1 MNSFSLIAENLLSP
15 IVLSF
20 FLGVVASRIKS
31 DLKIPEALYVG
42 ISIYLLFAIGLKGGA
57 ALSETPL
64 SEAIGPMLF
73 TLALSLITPAIAFI
87 GAKSIGRLS
96 TVDAAAMAAHY
107 GSVSAVTFMAALS
120 FLRAKALLPEA
131 YLPALVALLEIP
143 AIMLAIAIGNG
154 RLRPNPSAWISALSE
169 AFSLKSVLLLFGGLV
184 IGWIG
189 GRAALDRVAPFFV
202 APFEGVLALFLI
214 ELGVLAGQSLHEVRY
229 RTGFL
234 LGFGV
239 LVPLVNGTL
248 GVVGGWFAGMSA
260 SGATV
265 LGALAAGASYI
276 AAPAAVKVSL
286 PEANLPLAT
295 TAALAITF
303 PFNIC
308 FGIPFY
314 YMLAGWLFAS

>member
-1 MNSFSLIAENLLSP
+1 MNSIELISQNLLSP
-15 IVLSF
+15 FVLSF
-20 FLGVVASRIKS
+20 FLGVIASRIKS

-57 ALSETPL
+57 ALASIH
-64 SEAIGPMLF
+64 IGEIAWPIVA
-73 TLALSLITPAIAFI
+73 TLVLSLLTPAIAFAA
-87 GAKSIGRLS
+87 AKGIGRLS
-96 TVDAAAMAAHY
+96 RVDAASMAAHY
-107 GSVSAVTFMAALS
+107 GSVSAVTFMAAYS
-120 FLRAKALLPEA
+120 FLKMQAIPAEP

-154 RLRPNPSAWISALSE
+154 TLRPNPSAWLSALSE

-189 GRAALDRVAPFFV
+189 GSAALDRVAPFFV

-214 ELGVLAGQSLHEVRY
+214 ELGLMAGQSLQEVKAK
-229 RTGFL
+229 TLFL

-239 LVPLVNGTL
+239 GVPLVNGML
-248 GVVGGWFAGMSA
+248 GVAAGWLSGMTIG
-260 SGATV
+260 GATV
-265 LGALAAGASYI
+265 LGALAASASYI

-286 PEANLPLAT
+286 PEANLSLAT

-308 FGIPFY
+308 IGIPLYFA
-314 YMLAGWLFAS
+314 LAGWLFG